1 MNNFLKDITFIIVSF
16 QSQKVINKCI
26 DSLNSDS
33 KILVIE
39 NSSNNLIKEEL
50 EKKYS
55 NVQVMITGKNLG
67 YAKANNLGLEIVKT
81 KYVFILN
88 PDASLEKDTL
98 KEIEFAISFLKDD
111 FTLLSPKVFDINRN
125 LSLRSGK
132 ENIVDKVDYIKGF
145 AIFINMTKINFKPI
159 FDENFF
165 LFLEETDL
173 CKRINDLNGKIYVVN
188 KSYVYHEG
196 KKSSGNDLE
205 IEKCRNWHW
214 MWSLFFYN
222 KKHYGNLVAYRVTL
236 YKFFSSL
243 FKFLIGYILFKKNYS
258 SVYKARMEGLINA
271 YFNKSSW
278 RRPYE

>member
-1 MNNFLKDITFIIVSF
+1 MNNFFKDITFIIVSF
-16 QSQKVINKCI
+16 QSEKVIDKCI
-26 DSLNSDS
+26 DSLNSVS

-39 NSSNNLIKEEL
+39 NSNNHLIKQNL

-55 NVQVMITGKNLG
+55 NLKVKIVGKNLG
-67 YAKANNLGLEIVKT
+67 YSKANNLGLEMVKT
-81 KYVFILN
+81 KYAFILN
-88 PDASLEKDTL
+88 PDASLAKNAL
-98 KEIEFAISFLKDD
+98 KEIEFAISFLKND
-111 FTLLSPKVFDINRN
+111 FTLLGPKFFEMSRSS
-125 LSLRSGK
+125 SLGSDK

-145 AIFINMTKINFKPI
+145 AIFINMKKINFKPI

-165 LFLEETDL
+165 LFLEEIDL
-173 CKRINDLNGKIYVVN
+173 CKRVNESDGKIYIVN
-188 KSYVYHEG
+188 KSYVYHKG

-222 KKHYGNLVAYRVTL
+222 KKHYGNLTAYRVTL

-243 FKFLIGYILFKKNYS
+243 LKFLIGFIFFKNKSYLI
-258 SVYKARMEGLINA
+258 YKSRIEGLINA

-278 RRPYE
+278 KRPYE

>member
-111 FTLLSPKVFDINRN
+111 FTLLSPKIFDINRN

-243 FKFLIGYILFKKNYS
+243 FKFLIGYILFKK
-258 SVYKARMEGLINA
+258 
-271 YFNKSSW
+271 
-278 RRPYE
+278 YEWD

>member
-132 ENIVDKVDYIKGF
+132 ENIVDKVEYIKGF

-258 SVYKARMEGLINA
+258 SVYKSRMEGLINA